1 MSTVASPSPGGT
13 TIESIVDRGTHGV
26 HKRGIFTPEL
36 LDQCI
41 GCGFC
46 LPVCPTYAET
56 GIERFS
62 PRGRISLMR
71 ALEAGT
77 LDADDPTLFEQS
89 SACLGCR
96 ACEPV
101 CPAGVQYGQL
111 LEEWRDHQW
120 RGRHRPLIARGLM
133 LLVRW
138 ALPLRLQGL
147 VRRYAKSPR
156 RGALDPHSGEAIPQP
171 GVSEIAAPP
180 EPASLMLGCVERGL
194 YPSVSRSATQLC
206 SELQVPANQ
215 GCCGALHAHNGD
227 KHTGERMAEELGRRL
242 PGAIV
247 TTAGGCAAHLAEV
260 LGRDRVKE
268 FSQYLVETGR
278 RSIGELRVG
287 DRRAR
292 VTLQDSC
299 HLRVGLGV
307 TQAPRELLAQVADF
321 VELPESASCCGAAGS
336 YSLLE
341 RARSRRIRD
350 ARIEAIERLGVD
362 LVVWSARAAS
372 VNWRPGYAKPAPRCE
387 PFTLPI
393 SSPPPKPTS

>member
-1 MSTVASPSPGGT
+1 MSTVTSPPPGGT
-13 TIESIVDRGTHGV
+13 DIVSIVDRGTHGV

-147 VRRYAKSPR
+147 VRRYAKSTR
-156 RGALDPHSGEAIPQP
+156 SADGRSRSGSGEAARAGSASQTP
-171 GVSEIAAPP
+171 
-180 EPASLMLGCVERGL
+180 PASLMLGCVERGL

-215 GCCGALHAHNGD
+215 GCCGALHAHNGE

-242 PGAIV
+242 PGTIV
-247 TTAGGCAAHLAEV
+247 TTAGGCAGHLAGV

-268 FSQYLVETGR
+268 FSQYLVENGR
-278 RSIGELRVG
+278 QALGELRVG

-307 TQAPRELLAQVADF
+307 TQAPRELLSQVADF

-362 LVVWSARAAS
+362 LVVTVNPGCQRQLATGLRKAGSQVRAVHLADLLAT
-372 VNWRPGYAKPAPRCE
+372 VE
-387 PFTLPI
+387 PDKI
-393 SSPPPKPTS
+393 